1 MLHVGITGHT
11 NLTEAATRLVYRN
24 LVTVL
29 RRTVGGLRGVTCLA
43 EGADQIFAEAI
54 LAARG
59 SYEVIVPARDY
70 RARAIR
76 PENTRRF
83 DSLLRRA
90 SEVIHLPL
98 AESNEAAFASANA
111 AMIARSD
118 QIVAVWDGCPSGR
131 VGGTAHTVTMA
142 ERAGVPVTRVWPAG
156 ARRVARRHAERATF
170 RHENAGQVAVSFATS
185 C

>member
-1 MLHVGITGHT
+1 MATMLRVGITGHT

-70 RARAIR
+70 RTRAIR

-83 DSLLRRA
+83 DSLIRGAGNGMHLRR
-90 SEVIHLPL
+90 EGWK
-98 AESNEAAFASANA
+98 EGAFASANA

-118 QIVAVWDGCPSGR
+118 RIVAVWDGRTSGR
-131 VGGTAHTVTMA
+131 VGGTAHTVAMA
-142 ERAGVPVTRVWPAG
+142 ERAGMPVTRVWPAG
-156 ARRVARRHAERATF
+156 ARRVARR
-170 RHENAGQVAVSFATS
+170 
-185 C
+185 

>member
-1 MLHVGITGHT
+1 MMLHVGITGHT
-11 NLTEAATRLVYRN
+11 NLTEAAARHVYRN

-29 RRTVGGLRGVTCLA
+29 RRTVGALRGVTCLA

-70 RARAIR
+70 RARGIR
-76 PENTRRF
+76 PAQT
-83 DSLLRRA
+83 
-90 SEVIHLPL
+90 
-98 AESNEAAFASANA
+98 
-111 AMIARSD
+111 
-118 QIVAVWDGCPSGR
+118 VA
-131 VGGTAHTVTMA
+131 MA

-156 ARRVARRHAERATF
+156 ARRVARRHADRVTF
-170 RHENAGQVAVSFATS
+170 RHENAGQVAISFTTS